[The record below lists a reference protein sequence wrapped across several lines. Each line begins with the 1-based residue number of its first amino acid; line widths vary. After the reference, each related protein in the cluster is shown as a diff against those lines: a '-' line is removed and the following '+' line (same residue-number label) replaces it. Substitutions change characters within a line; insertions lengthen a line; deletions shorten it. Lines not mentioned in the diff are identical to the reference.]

1 MARRKKVL
9 SLYESYIT
17 RYERG
22 GFLVGDIFKFNN
34 NFRSSEDYKAL
45 GQNVKDLIDQMI
57 DSGLITFFM
66 KDDELYYQLTD
77 IGYAVGQH
85 LFTDSKM
92 LN

>member
-1 MARRKKVL
+1 MN
-9 SLYESYIT
+9 T
-17 RYERG
+17 R
-22 GFLVGDIFKFNN
+22 FLDPRTPFTFEDLDLTVDDFNLAM
-34 NFRSSEDYKAL
+34 SE
-45 GQNVKDLIDQMI
+45 MI